1 MKLPGYLFL
10 LPCALILGSGCT
22 SRYKKYEGVAFSEKL
37 PHDWENPAVTN
48 INREPPRA
56 SFFSYGTEN
65 AAIAGNHEGSEFF
78 RTLNGKWSFHYSQK
92 PGDRPFYFFKDDYDI
107 RDWDIIDVPSNWEM
121 LGYGIPIYI
130 SAGYAFKPSPPNVPK
145 DDNPVGSYRR
155 DFHIPPLWKDRE
167 VFLHFGAVSSAF
179 YVWVNGEPVGYSED
193 SKTPSDFNITRFIR
207 NGKNTLAIEVYRWSD
222 GSYLEDQDFW
232 RMSGITRDVYLFST
246 NRVHIADVFIHSD
259 LIHDYRD
266 GLFKLVMDVRNY
278 NTPDSVYQID
288 VNILDGRAPL
298 FRESKKMEI
307 SEDSQNVVFTDT
319 LLNIREWSAEEP
331 NLYTLLISLKNSMGR
346 NIESVSMPIGFKS
359 VEIKDK
365 QLLINGKR
373 VYLKGVNM
381 HEHHPEKGHVVDE
394 ETMRQDILLM
404 KSNNINAVRTSHY
417 PQPERWYQLCD
428 QYGLYLIDEANIES
442 HGMGYDKDSTL
453 ADRQEWAAAHLDRTI
468 SMVERDKNHPS
479 ILIWSLG
486 NESGDGSNMLA
497 DYKWIKKRD
506 PSRPVQYERAEKSTN
521 TAEYH
526 TDIWC
531 PMYAKIEFL
540 VQYADNPENERPL
553 ILCEYAHSM
562 GNSTGNLQDYW
573 DVIESHPILRGGFIW
588 DWVDQGLTKTNDKGK
603 KYWAYGGDY
612 GPPGTPTSGNF
623 CINGLV
629 FPDRTPHPALTE
641 VKKVYQYVKMLP
653 VDLKTGKIN
662 LVNGYAFSNLSSFQ
676 LHWIIEQDGSQVD
689 EGTVNCPDVPA
700 GKSAEI
706 NLQYKVPVPQP
717 GEEYF
722 LILSIFRPE
731 AWTILPAG
739 HVYATAQLKL
749 PVYKERMLVPV
760 RDYGDLSTIESTG
773 KTTIKGK
780 DFSITFDGLNGQ
792 MVSLK
797 FKGTE
802 LVKEAMVPDFWRAPT
817 DNDFGNGLP
826 ERCAI
831 WKEAGKNAK
840 LVSSRFEQ
848 PNPRL
853 AVFDFGF
860 ALSDSMGLF
869 ASVGLRYKIY
879 GTGDIMVEYQFEKK
893 RDSLPEIPRI
903 GLNLILRKEFDKVKW
918 YGRGPEENYWDR
930 KSASLVSLYKNSVS
944 NLYTSY
950 IRPQEN
956 GYHTDV
962 RWLSLSN
969 GKGQGLLIIGEPMV
983 CFSALHNKR
992 EDFTSMQRNFD
1003 ERLTNPAQYNRHTV
1017 DVVPQDLVSLYIDLG
1032 QMGVGGDN
1040 SWGAQTHPEYR
1051 IEGKSYQY
1059 RFRLKPIGLIDGEH
1073 KLARQ
1078 KLDGFN

>member
-1 MKLPGYLFL
+1 MKLHGFFL
-10 LPCALILGSGCT
+10 ASSLTILLVNGCT
-22 SRYKKYEGVAFSEKL
+22 SRYNKYEGVAFSEKL

-65 AAIAGNHEGSEFF
+65 AAIAGNHQGSEFF

-92 PGDRPFYFFKDDYDI
+92 PGERPFYFFKDDYDI

-121 LGYGIPIYI
+121 LGYGIPIYV
-130 SAGYAFKPSPPNVPK
+130 SAGYAFKPFPPNVPK

-179 YVWVNGEPVGYSED
+179 YVWFNGERVGYSED
-193 SKTPSDFNITRFIR
+193 SKTPSDFNVTRFIR
-207 NGKNTLAIEVYRWSD
+207 NGKNTLAVEVYRWSD

-246 NRVHIADVFIHSD
+246 NRVHIADVFIHSG
-259 LIHDYRD
+259 LINDYRD
-266 GLFKLVMDVRNY
+266 GLFNLDLDIRNY

-288 VNILDGRAPL
+288 VNIIDGRTHL
-298 FRESKKMEI
+298 FKESKKMEV
-307 SEDSQNVVFTDT
+307 SENSQTAVFTDT
-319 LLNIREWSAEEP
+319 LLNIRKWSAEEP
-331 NLYTLLISLKNSMGR
+331 NLYTLLISLKNSVGR

-359 VEIKDK
+359 VDIKDK

-404 KSNNINAVRTSHY
+404 KANNINAVRTSHY
-417 PQPERWYQLCD
+417 PQPERWYELCD

-442 HGMGYDKDSTL
+442 HGIGYDKDSTL
-453 ADRQEWAAAHLDRTI
+453 ADRQEWAAAHLDRTM

-479 ILIWSLG
+479 IIIWSLG

-497 DYKWIKKRD
+497 
-506 PSRPVQYERAEKSTN
+506 
-521 TAEYH
+521 
-526 TDIWC
+526 
-531 PMYAKIEFL
+531 
-540 VQYADNPENERPL
+540 
-553 ILCEYAHSM
+553 EYAHSM

-573 DVIESHPILRGGFIW
+573 DVIESHPILQGGFIW
-588 DWVDQGLTKTNDKGK
+588 DWVDQGLTKTNDKGE

-662 LVNGYAFSNLSSFQ
+662 LVNGYGFSNLSSFQ
-676 LHWIIEQDGSQVD
+676 LHWRIEQDGSQVD
-689 EGTVNCPDVPA
+689 EGTVNCPGVPA

-706 NLQYKVPVPQP
+706 SLQYKLPVPQP

-739 HVYATAQLKL
+739 HVYANAQFRL
-749 PVYKERMLVPV
+749 PVYKERLLVPV
-760 RDYGDLSTIESTG
+760 SDYGDLATTESKG

-780 DFSITFDGLNGQ
+780 DFSITFDGSNGQ

-802 LVKEAMVPDFWRAPT
+802 LVKESMVPDFWRAPT

-831 WKEAGKNAK
+831 WKDAGKNAK

-860 ALSDSMGLF
+860 ALSDSIGLF

-903 GLNLILRKEFDKVKW
+903 GLNLVLRKEFDKVKW
-918 YGRGPEENYWDR
+918 YGRGPGENYWDR
-930 KSASLVSLYKNSVS
+930 KSASFVSLYKNNVS
-944 NLYTSY
+944 NLYTPY

-969 GKGQGLLIIGEPMV
+969 GKGQGLLIVGEPLV
-983 CFSALHNKR
+983 CFSAHHNKR
-992 EDFTSMQRNFD
+992 EDFTSVQRNYD
-1003 ERLTNPAQYNRHTV
+1003 ERLVNPAQYNRHTV

-1040 SWGAQTHPEYR
+1040 SWGAHTHPEYR
-1051 IEGKSYQY
+1051 IEAKSYQY

-1078 KLDGFN
+1078 RLDGFN